1 MKNNYNIT
9 MEFQWDRKKNEINK
23 QKHGI
28 SFEEACSVFNDEN
41 GILIFDPDN
50 SDFED
55 RFLLLGRS
63 SVLRVL
69 VVCHCV
75 REQQDEE
82 LIRIISARKANS
94 EERKQ
99 YEIRKIK

>member
-1 MKNNYNIT
+1 
-9 MEFQWDRKKNEINK
+9 MEFQWDKKKNEINK
-23 QKHGI
+23 QKHGV
-28 SFEEACSVFNDEN
+28 SFEEACSVFRDEN

-50 SDFED
+50 SDLED

-63 SVLRVL
+63 DVLRVL

-75 REQQDEE
+75 RGEDEDV
-82 LIRIISARKANS
+82 IRIISARKANS

-99 YEIRKIK
+99 YEKRKKK